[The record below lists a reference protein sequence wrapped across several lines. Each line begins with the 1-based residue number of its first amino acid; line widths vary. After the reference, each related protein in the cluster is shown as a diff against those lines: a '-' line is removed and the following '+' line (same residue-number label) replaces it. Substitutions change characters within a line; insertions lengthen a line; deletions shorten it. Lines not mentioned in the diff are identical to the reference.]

1 MNEVHIIRVHEVTEK
16 DNLTIKEAKGQL
28 KKCPICGAK
37 AYISKDIVDGF
48 YFGWSVG
55 CPRFRFDDGIHG
67 INENSPEEDHLS
79 IMCLDSASECVD
91 KWNKKVEKI
100 KAKRGMR

>member
-1 MNEVHIIRVHEVTEK
+1 MSEVYITIVHEITEK
-16 DNLTIKEAKGQL
+16 DNLTIKKAKERL

-55 CPRFRFDDGIHG
+55 CPRFCFNDGIHG
-67 INENSPEEDHLS
+67 IDENTPTEKCLS
-79 IMCLDSASECVD
+79 IMNLDSAEECVES
-91 KWNKKVEKI
+91 WNKKVDNYF
-100 KAKRGMR
+100 